1 MTVEEIKLVWSYL
14 GAFGIGALIAGTLVF
29 LLLKSYLP
37 SYLAEKAKNLATRE
51 DIARITD
58 EIERVKSQY
67 ALLLEELRAQH
78 QLRLAAADRRLEA
91 HQEAFTLWA
100 KLVSHTHQ
108 DSISAV
114 VAECQ

>member
-1 MTVEEIKLVWSYL
+1 
-14 GAFGIGALIAGTLVF
+14 
-29 LLLKSYLP
+29 
-37 SYLAEKAKNLATRE
+37 
-51 DIARITD
+51 
-58 EIERVKSQY
+58 QY

-114 VAECQ
+114 VAECQEWWLKNCVYLSLEAREAFSEAYFAAHMHSGLLQDRSNPRAVAENWEAITSAGT